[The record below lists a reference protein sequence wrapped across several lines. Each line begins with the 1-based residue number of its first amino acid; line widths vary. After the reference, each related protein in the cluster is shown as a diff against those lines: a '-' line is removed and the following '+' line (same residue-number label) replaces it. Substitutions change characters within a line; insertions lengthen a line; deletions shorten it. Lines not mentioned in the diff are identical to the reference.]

1 MEQTTRI
8 EIRQSWLPV
17 LERAVPGPKNILSP
31 LQLRVAQQPDG
42 DVWRSGLFDPQ
53 GRLLPAYMPVMQ
65 MLANPLSLVDL
76 QFTIGAYQQQ
86 VTLYYSQPGAAPVSM
101 HNTQNGLIL
110 EYPAKIKDIFLGVV
124 QFSGDSVIG
133 SLDVQLS
140 LPYLEALA
148 LAGLI
153 DLHRRQA
160 ARAFAD
166 VTAPSFQPIP
176 LSDLANWLT
185 RCPNN
190 PQWLTAIIRKPD
202 DPPPSWDL
210 LQSAI
215 MRLAARGACRAE
227 GAGYLLSDMTMPVSD
242 RLFWIDR
249 VFSLSIARLNSGA
262 PASVALIMAVQAGVN
277 DVLRIEFAAD
287 EVAFTGVS
295 PRRLVE
301 EVFFYLEDGGFALPA
316 PETSPAY
323 APSTPQPGNVASSAP
338 TMTLQPPPT
347 ATAKLVALNGPL
359 ANQEF
364 PLRDSMRLGRER
376 DNDLSLPDQQ
386 ASRHHAVI
394 QLREGRYWISDL
406 NSRNGTLVNGVRIAQ
421 ATPLTTGDVIQIG
434 DTRLR
439 FSA

>member
-8 EIRQSWLPV
+8 EIRQSWLPL

-31 LQLRVAQQPDG
+31 LHLRVAQQPDG

-110 EYPAKIKDIFLGVV
+110 EYPAKINDIFVGVV
-124 QFSGDSVIG
+124 QFSGDSLIG

-166 VTAPSFQPIP
+166 VTAPSFRPVH
-176 LSDLANWLT
+176 LSDLAGWLT

-202 DPPPSWDL
+202 DPPPSSDV
-210 LQSAI
+210 LQSAV
-215 MRLAARGACRAE
+215 MRLAARGACRAD
-227 GAGYLLSDMTMPVSD
+227 GSGYLLSDMTMPVSD

-262 PASVALIMAVQAGVN
+262 PASVALMMAVQSGVN
-277 DVLRIEFAAD
+277 DVLRLEFAAD
-287 EVAFTGVS
+287 EVAFAGVS
-295 PRRLVE
+295 PRALVE
-301 EVFFYLEDGGFALPA
+301 EVFFYLEHGGFELPA
-316 PETSPAY
+316 PATSPAS
-323 APSTPQPGNVASSAP
+323 APSTPQPYGMPSAP
-338 TMTLQPPPT
+338 TMTFQTPSS
-347 ATAKLVALNGPL
+347 AAKLVALNGPL

-364 PLRDSMRLGRER
+364 PLRESLRLGRER

-394 QLREGRYWISDL
+394 QVREGRCWISDL
-406 NSRNGTLVNGVRIAQ
+406 NSRNGTLVNGARIAQ
-421 ATPLTTGDVIQIG
+421 PTPLSDGDSIQIG
-434 DTRLR
+434 DTR
-439 FSA
+439 FVFKM

>member
-8 EIRQSWLPV
+8 EIRQSWLPL

-31 LQLRVAQQPDG
+31 LHLRVAQQPDG

-86 VTLYYSQPGAAPVSM
+86 VTLYYSQPGVAPVSM

-110 EYPAKIKDIFLGVV
+110 EYPAKTNDIFVGVV
-124 QFSGDSVIG
+124 QFSGDSLIG

-166 VTAPSFQPIP
+166 VTAPSFRAVP
-176 LSDLANWLT
+176 LSDLANWLM

-202 DPPPSWDL
+202 DPPPSSDL
-210 LQSAI
+210 LQSAV
-215 MRLAARGACRAE
+215 MRLAARGACRAD
-227 GAGYLLSDMTMPVSD
+227 GSGYLLSDMTMPVSD

-262 PASVALIMAVQAGVN
+262 PASVALVMAVQSGVN

-287 EVAFTGVS
+287 EVAFAGVS

-316 PETSPAY
+316 PATSPAS
-323 APSTPQPGNVASSAP
+323 APATPQPYDMLPSAP
-338 TMTLQPPPT
+338 TMTFQTPSS
-347 ATAKLVALNGPL
+347 AAKLVALNGPL

-364 PLRDSMRLGRER
+364 PLRESLRLGRER

-386 ASRHHAVI
+386 ASRYHAVI
-394 QLREGRYWISDL
+394 QVREGRCWISDL
-406 NSRNGTLVNGVRIAQ
+406 NSRNGTLVNGARIAQ
-421 ATPLTTGDVIQIG
+421 PTPLSDGDSIQIG
-434 DTRLR
+434 DTR
-439 FSA
+439 FVFKM

>member
-8 EIRQSWLPV
+8 EIRQSWLPL
-17 LERAVPGPKNILSP
+17 LERAVSGPKNVLSP

-42 DVWRSGLFDPQ
+42 DVWRSGLLDPQ
-53 GRLLPAYMPVMQ
+53 GRLLPAYVPMMQ

-124 QFSGDSVIG
+124 QFSGDSLIG
-133 SLDVQLS
+133 SLDVQLA

-153 DLHRRQA
+153 DLHRRQV

-166 VTAPSFQPIP
+166 VATPSFQAVH
-176 LSDLANWLT
+176 LSDLAGWLM

-202 DPPPSWDL
+202 DPPPSPDM
-210 LQSAI
+210 LQPAV
-215 MRLAARGACRAE
+215 MRLAARGACRAD
-227 GAGYLLSDMTMPVSD
+227 GSGYLLSDMTMLLSD
-242 RLFWIDR
+242 RLCWIDR

-262 PASVALIMAVQAGVN
+262 PASVALMMAVQAGVN
-277 DVLRIEFAAD
+277 DVLRIEFTAD
-287 EVAFTGVS
+287 EVVFTGIS
-295 PRRLVE
+295 PRTLVE
-301 EVFFYLEDGGFALPA
+301 EVFFSLEDGGFALPA
-316 PETSPAY
+316 PATSPAP
-323 APSTPQPGNVASSAP
+323 APSTPQPYDMLPSAP
-338 TMTLQPPPT
+338 TMTFQAPPSS
-347 ATAKLVALNGPL
+347 AKLVALNGPL
-359 ANQEF
+359 ANREF
-364 PLRDSMRLGRER
+364 PLRESLRLGRER

-406 NSRNGTLVNGVRIAQ
+406 NSRNGTLVNGARIAQ
-421 ATPLTTGDVIQIG
+421 PAPLSDGDSIQIG
-434 DTRLR
+434 DTR
-439 FSA
+439 FVFKM